1 MFCFLGSPL
10 IGLPQPGGQKLQP
23 HWGGGERHHHHKG
36 DSDSGG
42 GDDEEEKIFQRY
54 YHVFQEGELEGL
66 VKQVEGLSI
75 SHSYYDQGNWC
86 VVAEKI

>member
-1 MFCFLGSPL
+1 MPWKLR
-10 IGLPQPGGQKLQP
+10 GG
-23 HWGGGERHHHHKG
+23 
-36 DSDSGG
+36 GG

>member
-1 MFCFLGSPL
+1 MSPIRLHKTVIMFCFLGSPL

-42 GDDEEEKIFQRY
+42 G
-54 YHVFQEGELEGL
+54 GENITDTI
-66 VKQVEGLSI
+66 QAST
-75 SHSYYDQGNWC
+75 
-86 VVAEKI
+86 VAI